1 MHIHMH
7 DRVQCIREET
17 ESPMRRPC
25 SLYMTYLVYCTCT
38 VYKTQYTKK
47 EIYIVH
53 VQVDTG
59 GIWEKEGE
67 TYVTLGM

>member
-1 MHIHMH
+1 MFIVYDIYTYMYTWY
-7 DRVQCIREET
+7 IY
-17 ESPMRRPC
+17 MY
-25 SLYMTYLVYCTCT
+25 SLYTNMY
-38 VYKTQYTKK
+38 
-47 EIYIVH
+47 IYIVH

>member
-1 MHIHMH
+1 MH
-7 DRVQCIREET
+7 DRVQCIRDET

-25 SLYMTYLVYCTCT
+25 SLYMTYIHTCIPGMYTCT
-38 VYKTQYTKK
+38 V
-47 EIYIVH
+47 YIVH